1 LKFVVTGYRK
11 GGWAEVNRIYSSPPK
26 STREIIHPD
35 EYFAGK
41 RTSNAFDGKP
51 PLAIDGHLL
60 TVEHLGEF
68 HWGFMVGADHARG
81 WKGDRVTIAQNA
93 FCEPTVLV
101 ETKWDS
107 AEAAKTFRDAYAA
120 FLRKEKIDARLVR
133 RGNEV
138 DAAYGVD

>member
-1 LKFVVTGYRK
+1 LNAMSTASAAMAETSGTPRYFVESLAFPYTAGLKFVVTGYRK

-93 FCEPTVLV
+93 F
-101 ETKWDS
+101 
-107 AEAAKTFRDAYAA
+107 
-120 FLRKEKIDARLVR
+120 
-133 RGNEV
+133 
-138 DAAYGVD
+138 